1 MQMQR
6 LKAIQEEAI
15 FMQEQQQKEL
25 ENLKAELQ
33 RKADLKGEQVRYFS
47 AYSSRR
53 RSSNPHK
60 RKCSARLASRASRNS
75 LLKYSL
81 VRKYLTLR
89 TKLSDEP

>member
-1 MQMQR
+1 VRAYAGIQLMQMQR

-47 AYSSRR
+47 A
-53 RSSNPHK
+53 
-60 RKCSARLASRASRNS
+60 
-75 LLKYSL
+75 
-81 VRKYLTLR
+81 
-89 TKLSDEP
+89 

>member
-1 MQMQR
+1 VRAYAGIQLMQMQR

-47 AYSSRR
+47 
-53 RSSNPHK
+53 
-60 RKCSARLASRASRNS
+60 
-75 LLKYSL
+75 
-81 VRKYLTLR
+81 
-89 TKLSDEP
+89 TKS